1 MPSWVDSDAPASGRR
16 PSAGRASF
24 LRQNWGYKLLSLGLA
39 LLLYLFVRGDLGD
52 RPRLP
57 APVAPAVAPAP

>member
-1 MPSWVDSDAPASGRR
+1 MPGW
-16 PSAGRASF
+16 
-24 LRQNWGYKLLSLGLA
+24 LTENWGYKLLSLGLA

-57 APVAPAVAPAP
+57 PPVAPVTVPGAP

>member
-1 MPSWVDSDAPASGRR
+1 MPAW
-16 PSAGRASF
+16 F
-24 LRQNWGYKLLSLGLA
+24 TQNWGYKLLSLGLA

-57 APVAPAVAPAP
+57 APVAPITAPGTP